1 MAAYISFQPSDYFS
15 TVLYTGNQPADNAI
29 TGVGFSPNFVWVKN
43 RDATTANVLFDT
55 VRGVGKSLYSNTTGT
70 EVTDAAGMKSFDADG
85 FTVGDWSQPNTNG
98 DDYVSW
104 NWKAG
109 TTSGLSGG
117 TITPAAYS
125 INTTSGFGIYQRVG
139 TATAGTI
146 AHGLGAVP
154 KFIIHK
160 GMTWS
165 SNWRCYHVDVG
176 NDKCLNLNETG
187 AAETNTMW
195 NDTTPTDTVYSTGS
209 NNDGNKSGESII
221 EYVFTEKTGFSK
233 FGKYQGN
240 GNADGAF
247 IYTGFKPTW
256 LLIRRT
262 DSEDNWTINDYKRL
276 GYNADNN
283 ELFANLNNAEDSNDV
298 VDLLSNGFKLRH
310 TAGRHN
316 TEGADYVYAAFG
328 QTMVGTNNVP
338 ATAR

>member
-1 MAAYISFQPSDYFS
+1 MANYTTINKSTDYQN
-15 TVLYTGNQPADNAI
+15 TVLYSGTGSSQTI
-29 TGVGFSPNFVWVKN
+29 SGVGFQPDMVWNKRRN
-43 RDATTANVLFDT
+43 GSGNYSINDA
-55 VRGVGKSLYSNTTGT
+55 VRGSTYEIFPNTSDVQSNQTS
-70 EVTDAAGMKSFDADG
+70 GMTAFTSDG
-85 FTVGDWSQPNTNG
+85 FTVDSNELNTSG
-98 DDYVSW
+98 WTYASW

-117 TITPAAYS
+117 TITPSAYS
-125 INTTSGFGIYQRVG
+125 INTTAGFGIYKRTG

-154 KFIIHK
+154 RFIILK
-160 GMTWS
+160 GLTWG
-165 SNWRCYHVDVG
+165 SNWRCYHADVG
-176 NDKCLNLNETG
+176 NNKCLNLNENGTP
-187 AAETNTMW
+187 ETNTMW

-221 EYVFTEKTGFSK
+221 EYVFTEKAGFSK

-262 DSEDNWTINDYKRL
+262 DSADNWTINDNKRL

-328 QTMVGTNNVP
+328 QTIVGTNNVP